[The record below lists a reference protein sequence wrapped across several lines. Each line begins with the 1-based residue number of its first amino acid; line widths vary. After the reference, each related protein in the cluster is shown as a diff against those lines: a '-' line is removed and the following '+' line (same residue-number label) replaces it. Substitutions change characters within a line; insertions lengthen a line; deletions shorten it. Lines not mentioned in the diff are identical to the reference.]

1 MASNPNMLLPSSL
14 SLRSIDAFDN
24 FERQQTRRASRM
36 AAAAGLEN
44 IGPAT
49 RNFQQTILNNI
60 PYPSEVNRGKHL
72 WAQHLFSK
80 IVFFIVVFVSE
91 NFWHKS
97 NIEFHTRTFDFL
109 R

>member
-72 WAQHLFSK
+72 FAK

-97 NIEFHTRTFDFL
+97 NNEFHTRRNRSFLTF
-109 R
+109 